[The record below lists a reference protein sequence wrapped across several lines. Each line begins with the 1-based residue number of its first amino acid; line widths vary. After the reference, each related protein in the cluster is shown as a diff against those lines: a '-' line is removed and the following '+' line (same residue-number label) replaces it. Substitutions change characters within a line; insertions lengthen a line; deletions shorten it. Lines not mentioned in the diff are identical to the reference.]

1 MSSARLA
8 ALDAMNML
16 RRGTFS
22 SDALDAAVHAA
33 KLEPRDAALCQR
45 MRQIKAM
52 PPEELAALKRRTHQS
67 VLSAGATDLAR
78 KILPIYEGLCRKEER
93 A

>member
-1 MSSARLA
+1 M
-8 ALDAMNML
+8 AMGLPVLQRYDELNKDQIKD
-16 RRGTFS
+16 GENGFTFDS
-22 SDALDAAVHAA
+22 PAQFG
-33 KLEPRDAALCQR
+33 QR

>member
-22 SDALDAAVHAA
+22 SDALDAAVNAA

-45 MRQIKAM
+45 IVRSTVQNLTYIDY
-52 PPEELAALKRRTHQS
+52 
-67 VLSAGATDLAR
+67 V
-78 KILPIYEGLCRKEER
+78 IGLW
-93 A
+93 